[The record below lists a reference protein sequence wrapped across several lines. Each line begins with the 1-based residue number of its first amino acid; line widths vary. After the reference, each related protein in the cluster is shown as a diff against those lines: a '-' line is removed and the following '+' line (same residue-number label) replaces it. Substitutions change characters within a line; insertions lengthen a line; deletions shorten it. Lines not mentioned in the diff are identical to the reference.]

1 MPTPHWKNIL
11 LIVGILVSCGCSSLP
26 NFKKVEYQMGAMSGY
41 MGAMSSG
48 MPDMAYSTQRMV
60 NSAERMSREAEG
72 ILADLEKKSESTEKT
87 AQKYLQAF
95 VDNDRD
101 VVNSLRGIHKELA
114 DLKSAIRK
122 AAEGAGANLA
132 VPDKALLAKLG
143 HLEAQ
148 LEAAASRLEALDR
161 SGLASRSATGDR
173 RPSAKHN

>member
-1 MPTPHWKNIL
+1 VPTPHWKNIL